1 MIKLLC
7 HTSGGIFLSNQ
18 KLIELFLNYLISERD
33 YSVLTKKAYQED
45 IEQFNVFL
53 QQTGDSDFSKVTIQ
67 DVRIYLGEL
76 NENKLSRNSV
86 SRKISSLRAFYQFLL
101 RNNLAED
108 NPFSYV
114 RLKKKNLRLPRFF
127 YEKEMDV
134 LFQVVKGENPLDYRN
149 EAILEV
155 LYGTG
160 IRVSECAGIEM
171 KDIDFE
177 LNVLLIRG
185 KGNKERY
192 VPFGHYAAV
201 AIQQY
206 IKKAR
211 DPLMKKYQKGHSVLF
226 VNHHGDGI
234 TSTGIEYV
242 LNQVIKKS
250 SLTSDIHPHML
261 RHTFATHLLNN
272 GADMRTVQELLG
284 HSSLSSTQ
292 IYAHVTKEKLQK
304 NYRQFHPRA

>member
-114 RLKKKNLRLPRFF
+114 HLKKKNLRLPRFF

-211 DPLMKKYQKGHSVLF
+211 DPLMKKYQKRHSVLF

>member
-7 HTSGGIFLSNQ
+7 RTSGGIFVNNQ

-33 YSVLTKKAYQED
+33 YSILTKKAYQED
-45 IEQFNVFL
+45 IEQFSAFL
-53 QQTGDSDFSKVTIQ
+53 NQTGESAFDAVSIQ

-76 NENKLSRNSV
+76 NEKKLSRNSV

-101 RNNLAED
+101 RNDLVTD

-114 RLKKKNLRLPRFF
+114 HLKKKNLRLPRFF
-127 YEKEMDV
+127 YEKEMDI
-134 LFQVVKGENPLDYRN
+134 LFQTIKGDSPLDFRN
-149 EAILEV
+149 EAVLEV

-160 IRVSECAGIEM
+160 IRVSECAGIQLQ
-171 KDIDFE
+171 DIDFE
-177 LNVLLIRG
+177 LNVLLVHG

-201 AIQQY
+201 AMQQY
-206 IKKAR
+206 MENGRK
-211 DPLMKKYQKGHSVLF
+211 PLMQKHHKEHKTLF

-292 IYAHVTKEKLQK
+292 IYAHVTKESLQK

>member
-18 KLIELFLNYLISERD
+18 KLIDLFLNYLISERD

-114 RLKKKNLRLPRFF
+114 HLKKKNLRLPRFF

-211 DPLMKKYQKGHSVLF
+211 DPLMKKYQKRHSVLF

-234 TSTGIEYV
+234 SSTGIEYV

>member
-1 MIKLLC
+1 LVDQTIKE
-7 HTSGGIFLSNQ
+7 TFLQ
-18 KLIELFLNYLISERD
+18 YLITERHYSE
-33 YSVLTKKAYQED
+33 LTKKAYQED
-45 IEQFNVFL
+45 ITHFELFL
-53 QQTGDSDFSKVTIQ
+53 NQTGDTDFNSVTLQ

-76 NENKLSRNSV
+76 NEQGLSRNSI

-101 RNNLAED
+101 KNQLVKD

-114 RLKKKNLRLPRFF
+114 HLKKKTLRLPKFF
-127 YEKEMDV
+127 YEKEMDA
-134 LFQVVKGENPLDYRN
+134 LFEAVKGEGPLDFRN

-160 IRVSECAGIEM
+160 IRVSECSGIKL

-177 LNVLLIRG
+177 LSVLLIRG

-201 AIQQY
+201 AI
-206 IKKAR
+206 R
-211 DPLMKKYQKGHSVLF
+211 DYMEKGRTPLMTKHKRIHDFLF
-226 VNHHGDGI
+226 VNHHGDPI
-234 TSTGIEYV
+234 TATGIEYV

-261 RHTFATHLLNN
+261 RHSFATHLLNN

-284 HSSLSSTQ
+284 HASLSSTQ
-292 IYAHVTKEKLQK
+292 IYAHVTKDLLQK